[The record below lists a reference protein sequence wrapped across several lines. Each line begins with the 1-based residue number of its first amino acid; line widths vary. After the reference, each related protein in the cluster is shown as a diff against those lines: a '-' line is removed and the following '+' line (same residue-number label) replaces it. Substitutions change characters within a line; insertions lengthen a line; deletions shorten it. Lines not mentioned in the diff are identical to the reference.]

1 MVTRVC
7 VRVVGF
13 SDVERHAL
21 NTLFRLSQQ
30 PQADREIGY
39 EAWLEGDTEPPQM
52 VLVDGAHG
60 NASQELTDMHLQRDI
75 GLIWV
80 GAIAPVSAWRTFT
93 RPLRWPDVLT
103 AMDTYFGPRPSLDF
117 DLDSETLP
125 AELEEASYSAAQ
137 EALPPRALVADSD
150 RETRLYLQSKLA
162 AYGITYID
170 EAHSLAQV
178 HALLT
183 QHRYQFICIDVDMN
197 DQDPWQAV
205 NTARLVAP
213 LLITSKHL
221 GVATKVTARLHGYHA
236 LQKPLH
242 PDRLAEVLS
251 YATALN

>member
-1 MVTRVC
+1 MVTRVSI
-7 VRVVGF
+7 RVVGF

-30 PQADREIGY
+30 QQADREVAY
-39 EAWLEGDTEPPQM
+39 EAWVEGSTDRPQM
-52 VLVDGAHG
+52 VLIDGAGG
-60 NASQELTDMHLQRDI
+60 NASQELSNLHMQRDI

-80 GAIAPVSAWRTFT
+80 GAIAPASAWRTFV

-117 DLDSETLP
+117 DLGSETLP
-125 AELEEASYSAAQ
+125 AQLEQASQSAAL
-137 EALPPRALVADSD
+137 EALPSRALLADAD
-150 RETRLYLQSKLA
+150 RDTRLYLQTKLA
-162 AYGITYID
+162 AYGITFVD
-170 EAHSLAQV
+170 EADSLAQV
-178 HALLT
+178 HALLA

-205 NTARLVAP
+205 SAARAVAP

-221 GVATKVTARLHGYHA
+221 GVATKVTARLQGYHA

-242 PDRLAEVLS
+242 PDRLTEVLS
-251 YATALN
+251 YATL